1 MDAISVS
8 ERDFIVT
15 LGTYLVLVSQDVFKS
30 LLHSRAPHDQPR
42 PVWPDLSI
50 HSLVILDCSLVTIGD
65 RVMFGPFVSIFTA
78 THETEIQS
86 RRDNVEYAREITIG
100 DDCWIGGHV
109 TILPGVS
116 IGAGCTIGAN
126 SIVTKDI
133 PPFSVAMGNPAR
145 VVKKVKEVPMGKDV
159 EAKLEEGKERTG

>member
-1 MDAISVS
+1 
-8 ERDFIVT
+8 
-15 LGTYLVLVSQDVFKS
+15 
-30 LLHSRAPHDQPR
+30 
-42 PVWPDLSI
+42 
-50 HSLVILDCSLVTIGD
+50 
-65 RVMFGPFVSIFTA
+65 MFGPFVSIFTA